1 MRVICISGKAQ
12 NGKDT
17 LAKILNNEL
26 SHRGYRVLITHYG
39 DLVKYICKAF
49 FGWDGEKNEYGRYLM
64 QYVGTDLVRQ
74 KRPSFWVDFVMS
86 VLTMF
91 QDKWDY
97 VLIPDCRFP
106 NELSCV
112 SECGFPMCHIRIKRT
127 NFTSPLTSTQQ
138 SHPSET
144 SLDDTVP
151 DILILN
157 NGTLSDLASKA
168 SDIVSEIIADFGEDA
183 EMEGA

>member
-17 LAKILNNEL
+17 LARILDKEL
-26 SHRGYRVLITHYG
+26 KERGYRVLITHYG

-74 KRPSFWVDFVMS
+74 KHPTFWADFVMNM
-86 VLTMF
+86 LTMF

-112 SECGFPMCHIRIKRT
+112 SDCGFPMCHVRIKRT
-127 NFTSPLTSTQQ
+127 NFTSPLTATQQ
-138 SHPSET
+138 AHPSET
-144 SLDDTVP
+144 SLDNVPP
-151 DILILN
+151 DIMVLNSGTLDELTGNAGNILN
-157 NGTLSDLASKA
+157 G
-168 SDIVSEIIADFGEDA
+168 IIACFDGRYPRK
-183 EMEGA
+183 